1 MGAKRPK
8 RLPGKEDEYAFVL
21 RKHACSDRYRLAQPQ
36 RPYHQ
41 IKDAGRIPFIP
52 VFLIHP
58 PPPDHVLRD
67 GAAVEL
73 GVAIMT
79 KSSVFDPYHSRVRVT
94 RVLRDR
100 TSPFEVSVDNTLA
113 CAIQLGC
120 MLPCVSCASYGQ
132 VETAVR
138 WLVDGTKR
146 IMCARSSFRHPSGS
160 THPPASLVAFCLPRS
175 DALCQRM
182 IRTPYPSSSGCGR
195 LTGCVASSERCSKKR
210 ERKQSN
216 TPPLS
221 AASAHRPLTLRHM
234 HPFTDRICPL
244 IRSPRHPRHGP
255 SCTERLHVPNT
266 TTAPAKNGTFR
277 HMCAGRRGGGPLLP
291 KRWAQLER

>member
-1 MGAKRPK
+1 MC
-8 RLPGKEDEYAFVL
+8 E
-21 RKHACSDRYRLAQPQ
+21 RYRLARPQ

-41 IKDAGRIPFIP
+41 KTPQGGHPS
-52 VFLIHP
+52 FLSFSLP
-58 PPPDHVLRD
+58 STDHVLRD
-67 GAAVEL
+67 CAAVEL
-73 GVAIMT
+73 GVAIMV
-79 KSSVFDPYHSRVRVT
+79 KSGGFDPYHSRVRVT

-100 TSPFEVSVDNTLA
+100 PSPFEVSVDNTLV

-120 MLPCVSCASYGQ
+120 MLPCVSCASYGQGQ

-160 THPPASLVAFCLPRS
+160 THPPASLIPFRLSGS
-175 DALCQRM
+175 DALRQRM

-244 IRSPRHPRHGP
+244 IRSPPPPPWTIVHR
-255 SCTERLHVPNT
+255 
-266 TTAPAKNGTFR
+266 TTACPKHNHSASQRTAPSDTCALGGGERGHCFPN
-277 HMCAGRRGGGPLLP
+277 AGRSWRD
-291 KRWAQLER
+291 RDQQQQQ